1 MQIIWKKFPYKSLI
15 FCLGITLSQVYFG
28 SIEITQAQI
37 STTGSSSEPPLDLK
51 LLNSPNLPNGI
62 FTSKVINQDGL
73 TSPSLWWIK
82 DNFETKLMDNWIAYS
97 QIKRV
102 DVVVNQQFW
111 SIFGYLERYNF
122 INRVGANARI
132 FGYNTRVFN
141 YQQELLGTYTCNFP
155 NNIALK
161 NNSQPKSSDNLNCRI
176 VMNTQNRLGVESTE
190 KVETE

>member
-1 MQIIWKKFPYKSLI
+1 MQIIWKKFPCKSLI
-15 FCLGITLSQVYFG
+15 FWLGITLSQVYFG
-28 SIEITQAQI
+28 SIEIAQAQT
-37 STTGSSSEPPLDLK
+37 SATATSSEPPLDLK
-51 LLNSPNLPNGI
+51 LLNSPNLPNDI

-161 NNSQPKSSDNLNCRI
+161 NTSQAKSSDNLNCRI
-176 VMNTQNRLGVESTE
+176 VMNTQNRLGVESKEQT
-190 KVETE
+190 ETE